1 MFLMLFFLN
10 SVFLKFAFYNVLPL
24 HFIFKTELMKLFT
37 RVCLIA
43 AYALPLFL
51 TFNAVAQQKTE
62 KEYFVSCIAFYN
74 LENLFDTIDNEN
86 VNDAEFTPAGA
97 NKWNSEKYLEKLAN
111 MSKVIVDIGTEVT
124 PDGPAIL
131 GIAEIENIGVVQDL
145 INTPLLKDKNYG
157 IVHFDSPD
165 RRGVDVGLIYQ
176 HKYFKVTNS
185 KSYPLT
191 IEGRDDFYT
200 RDQLVVSGM
209 FQGEP
214 MHFIVAHWPSRRG
227 GEKRSRPLR
236 NEAAKVARHIVD
248 SLLTIDPMA
257 KIVVMGDF
265 NDDPNNES
273 VKKHLNSGGDAGKLS
288 DGQLFNT
295 MYELFNK
302 GIGSLGYRD
311 SWNLFDQII
320 ISQGFLKAP
329 AQTYVFHK
337 AKIYNKPYLVSQEGQ
352 FKGYPFRTY
361 SFGTYI
367 GGYSD
372 HFPTYI
378 FVKKE
383 KN

>member
-1 MFLMLFFLN
+1 MTSNKNFSISLFILFSFLVNF
-10 SVFLKFAFYNVLPL
+10 V
-24 HFIFKTELMKLFT
+24 H
-37 RVCLIA
+37 
-43 AYALPLFL
+43 
-51 TFNAVAQQKTE
+51 AQQKTE
-62 KEYFVSCIAFYN
+62 KEFFVSCIAFYN
-74 LENLFDTIDNEN
+74 LENLFDTIDNPG
-86 VNDAEFTPAGA
+86 VNDYEFTPEGP
-97 NKWNSEKYLEKLAN
+97 NKWNTAKYLEKLDN
-111 MSKVIVDIGTEVT
+111 LSRVIADIGTEVT

-131 GIAEIENIGVVQDL
+131 GISEIENIGVVQDL
-145 INTPLLKDKNYG
+145 INTPLLKPKNYG

-176 HKYFKVTNS
+176 HKYFKVTNAIA
-185 KSYPLT
+185 YPLK
-191 IEGRDDFYT
+191 IEGDTSFYT
-200 RDQLVVSGM
+200 RDQLVVSGV

-236 NEAAKVARHIVD
+236 NEAGRVARHIVD
-248 SLLTIDPMA
+248 SLLTIDPLA
-257 KIVVMGDF
+257 KIVFMGDL
-265 NDDPNNES
+265 NDDPNNQS
-273 VKKHLNSGGDAGKLS
+273 VRKYLNASGDIDKLKEN
-288 DGQLFNT
+288 QLFNT
-295 MYELFNK
+295 MEELFNK

-329 AQTYVFHK
+329 SETYLFYK
-337 AKIYNKPYLVSQEGQ
+337 AKVYNKPYIVSQEGQ

-378 FVKKE
+378 FIKKE
-383 KN
+383 KK